1 MSFSSLAKCTV
12 QESIGLVYPFR
23 GVITLTS
30 PSRVHPLM
38 VIHPLTYVSVSNVTI
53 NCIYMV
59 FLLSNR

>member
-1 MSFSSLAKCTV
+1 MSFSSLVQCTV
-12 QESIGLVYPFR
+12 QESIGLVHPFR

-30 PSRVHPLM
+30 QARVQPLT
-38 VIHPLTYVSVSNVTI
+38 VIHPLTYVSASNVTI